1 MTGTTTSPGTRSTP
15 AAAPTGRAPLLLVV
29 PALLGIAFVVLPLVG
44 LLVRTPWRTVGSSLT
59 DPVVLDA
66 LRLSVI
72 SSLGAAALAALLGI
86 PLAWVLTRTR
96 WPGLGWVRALVLV
109 PLVLPPVVAGVALLL
124 AFGPR
129 GVLGPGLERLGIV
142 LPFSTAGTVVAAA
155 FVALPF
161 VVLTVEGA
169 LAGLDRG
176 AEDVAA
182 TLGAGRLRVFLTVT
196 LPSIA
201 PALLAG
207 LLLAWARALGE
218 FGATLTFAGNLRG
231 VTQTMPLAVYQ
242 ALAVAPRSALALSV
256 VLLAVSIAVVVGLHS
271 RWLPGLARRP

>member
-1 MTGTTTSPGTRSTP
+1 VLLVLP
-15 AAAPTGRAPLLLVV
+15 AALAV
-29 PALLGIAFVVLPLVG
+29 AFVALPLVG
-44 LLVRTPWRTVGSSLT
+44 LFVRTPWRTLVSSLS

-66 LRLSVI
+66 LRLSLIASV
-72 SSLGAAALAALLGI
+72 GAAVVAAVLGI
-86 PLAWVLTRTR
+86 PLAWVLTRTDWR
-96 WPGLGWVRALVLV
+96 GLGWVRALVLV

-129 GVLGPGLERLGIV
+129 GLLGPLLERLGIV
-142 LPFSTAGTVVAAA
+142 LPFSTAGTVLAAA

-161 VVLTVEGA
+161 LVLTVEGA
-169 LAGLDRG
+169 MAGLDRG

-182 TLGAGRLRVFLTVT
+182 TLGAGRLRVFVTVT

-218 FGATLTFAGNLRG
+218 FGATLTFAGNLPG

-242 ALAVAPRSALALSV
+242 SLAVSPRSALALSV
-256 VLLAVSIAVVVGLHS
+256 LLLVVSVVVVVGLHS
-271 RWLPGLARRP
+271 RWLPGLARHR